1 MKAGHL
7 AEGNQNRKMMEIII
21 KISTVFVMIFV
32 GFAACKIN
40 FIKSEAQKHLID
52 LILNITLPLML
63 INSIC
68 SNELTDDSLQLTIK
82 TLLFSSTYFAIAGT
96 AAIIL
101 VKLFRIKDLNDIGVY
116 KVIFT
121 SLNAGFMG
129 LPITLAVFGE
139 EAVYY
144 MALHNIVLNV
154 VLYFF
159 CIIQLNNGVKK
170 GAVKKTL
177 MKLLNPCI
185 IGAVLGIVLLFLR
198 VDIPQYI
205 SGLMQSI
212 GDVTIPV
219 AMMVVGIQLAD
230 GKITDCFRNGRLV
243 AFSVVTMLI
252 WPVIIMSIVR
262 FIPMAGILK
271 IIFTLGAALP
281 PATTISALAAYEHR
295 NYKLAADGIIVT
307 TLMSVVTIPII
318 VMMIDYFL

>member
-1 MKAGHL
+1 ML
-7 AEGNQNRKMMEIII
+7 EIVI
-21 KISTVFVMIFV
+21 KVSIVFVMIFM
-32 GFAACKIN
+32 GFAACKVG
-40 FIKSEAQKHLID
+40 FIKSEAQTHLVN

-68 SNELTDDSLQLTIK
+68 SNEITADSLQLTIEV
-82 TLLFSSTYFAIAGT
+82 LVFSSVYFILAGIV
-96 AAIIL
+96 AAIL
-101 VKLFRIKDLNDIGVY
+101 VRMFRVRNLNDKGVY
-116 KVIFT
+116 KIIFT
-121 SLNAGFMG
+121 SINAGFMG

-159 CIIQLNNGVKK
+159 CVIQLNNGIKK

-185 IGAVLGIVLLFLR
+185 IGAVLGVVLLFAGAE
-198 VDIPQYI
+198 IPSYI
-205 SGLMQSI
+205 AGIMKSV

-230 GKITDCFRNGRLV
+230 GRITDCFRNGKLV
-243 AFSVVTMLI
+243 IFSVVTMLV
-252 WPVIIMSIVR
+252 WPVLILIILK

-271 IIFTLGAALP
+271 IVFTLGAALP
-281 PATTISALAAYEHR
+281 PATTISALAAYEGR

-307 TLMSVVTIPII
+307 TLMSVVTIPFI

>member
-1 MKAGHL
+1 MLG
-7 AEGNQNRKMMEIII
+7 IVI
-21 KISTVFVMIFV
+21 KISTVFVMIFI
-32 GFAACKIN
+32 GFAACKVG
-40 FIKSEAQKHLID
+40 FIKSEAQTHLVN

-68 SNELTDDSLQLTIK
+68 SNEITADSLQLTIEA
-82 TLLFSSTYFAIAGT
+82 LVFSSVYFILAGIV
-96 AAIIL
+96 AAIL
-101 VKLFRIKDLNDIGVY
+101 VRMFRVRDLNDKGVY
-116 KVIFT
+116 KIIFT
-121 SLNAGFMG
+121 SINAGFMG

-159 CIIQLNNGVKK
+159 CVIQLNNGIKK

-185 IGAVLGIVLLFLR
+185 IGAVLGVVLLFAGAE
-198 VDIPQYI
+198 IPSYI
-205 SGLMQSI
+205 AGIMKSV

-230 GKITDCFRNGRLV
+230 GRITDCFRNGKLV
-243 AFSVVTMLI
+243 VFSVVTMLA
-252 WPVIIMSIVR
+252 WPVLILIIVK

-271 IIFTLGAALP
+271 IVFTLGAALP
-281 PATTISALAAYEHR
+281 PATTISALAAYEGR

-307 TLMSVVTIPII
+307 TLMSVVTIPFI

>member
-1 MKAGHL
+1 ML
-7 AEGNQNRKMMEIII
+7 EIVI
-21 KISTVFVMIFV
+21 KISTVFVMIFM
-32 GFAACKIN
+32 GFAACKVG
-40 FIKSEAQKHLID
+40 FIKSEAQTHLVN

-68 SNELTDDSLQLTIK
+68 SNEITADSLQLTIEV
-82 TLLFSSTYFAIAGT
+82 LVFSSVYFILAGIV
-96 AAIIL
+96 AAIL
-101 VKLFRIKDLNDIGVY
+101 VRMFRVRDLNDKGVY
-116 KVIFT
+116 KIIFT
-121 SLNAGFMG
+121 SINAGFMG

-159 CIIQLNNGVKK
+159 CVIQLNNGIKK

-177 MKLLNPCI
+177 KKLLNPCI
-185 IGAVLGIVLLFLR
+185 IGAVLGVVLLFAGAE
-198 VDIPQYI
+198 IPSYI
-205 SGLMQSI
+205 AGIMKSV

-230 GKITDCFRNGRLV
+230 GRITDCFRNGKLV
-243 AFSVVTMLI
+243 VFSVVTMLV
-252 WPVIIMSIVR
+252 WPVLILIILKL
-262 FIPMAGILK
+262 IPMAGILK
-271 IIFTLGAALP
+271 IVFTLGAALP
-281 PATTISALAAYEHR
+281 PATTISALAAYEGR

-307 TLMSVVTIPII
+307 TLMSVVTIPFI

>member
-1 MKAGHL
+1 ML
-7 AEGNQNRKMMEIII
+7 EIVI
-21 KISTVFVMIFV
+21 KISTVFVMIFM
-32 GFAACKIN
+32 GFAACKVG
-40 FIKSEAQKHLID
+40 FIKSEAQTHLVN

-68 SNELTDDSLQLTIK
+68 SNEITADSLQLTIEV
-82 TLLFSSTYFAIAGT
+82 LVFSSVYFILAGIV
-96 AAIIL
+96 AAIL
-101 VKLFRIKDLNDIGVY
+101 VRMFRVRDLNDKGVY
-116 KVIFT
+116 KIIFT
-121 SLNAGFMG
+121 SINAGFMG

-159 CIIQLNNGVKK
+159 CIIQLNNGIKK

-177 MKLLNPCI
+177 KKLLNPCI
-185 IGAVLGIVLLFLR
+185 IGAVLGVVLLFAGAE
-198 VDIPQYI
+198 IPSYI
-205 SGLMQSI
+205 AGIMKSV

-230 GKITDCFRNGRLV
+230 GKITDCFRNGKLV
-243 AFSVVTMLI
+243 VFSVVTMLA
-252 WPVIIMSIVR
+252 WPVLILIIVKS
-262 FIPMAGILK
+262 IPMAGILK
-271 IIFTLGAALP
+271 IVFTLGAALP
-281 PATTISALAAYEHR
+281 PATTISALAAYEGR

-307 TLMSVVTIPII
+307 TLMSVVTIPFI

>member
-1 MKAGHL
+1 ML
-7 AEGNQNRKMMEIII
+7 EIVI
-21 KISTVFVMIFV
+21 KISTVFVMIFM
-32 GFAACKIN
+32 GFAACKVG
-40 FIKSEAQKHLID
+40 FIKSEAQTHLVN

-68 SNELTDDSLQLTIK
+68 SNEITADSLQLTIEV
-82 TLLFSSTYFAIAGT
+82 LVFSSVYFILAGIV
-96 AAIIL
+96 AAIL
-101 VKLFRIKDLNDIGVY
+101 VRMFRVRDLNDKGVH
-116 KVIFT
+116 KIIFT
-121 SLNAGFMG
+121 SINAGFMG

-159 CIIQLNNGVKK
+159 CVIQLNNGIKK

-185 IGAVLGIVLLFLR
+185 IGAVLGVVLLFAGAE
-198 VDIPQYI
+198 IPSYI
-205 SGLMQSI
+205 AGIMKLV

-230 GKITDCFRNGRLV
+230 GRITDCFRNGKLV
-243 AFSVVTMLI
+243 IFSVVTMLV
-252 WPVIIMSIVR
+252 WPVLILIILK

-271 IIFTLGAALP
+271 IVFTLGAALP
-281 PATTISALAAYEHR
+281 PATTISALAAYEGR

-307 TLMSVVTIPII
+307 TLMSVVTIPFI

>member
-1 MKAGHL
+1 ML
-7 AEGNQNRKMMEIII
+7 EIVI
-21 KISTVFVMIFV
+21 KISTVFVMIFM
-32 GFAACKIN
+32 GFAACKVG
-40 FIKSEAQKHLID
+40 FIKSEAQAHLVN

-68 SNELTDDSLQLTIK
+68 SNEIIADSLQLTIEV
-82 TLLFSSTYFAIAGT
+82 LVFSSVYFILAGIV
-96 AAIIL
+96 AAIL
-101 VKLFRIKDLNDIGVY
+101 VRMFRVRDLNDKGVY
-116 KVIFT
+116 KIIFT
-121 SLNAGFMG
+121 SINAGFMG

-139 EAVYY
+139 EAVHY
-144 MALHNIVLNV
+144 MALRNILLNV

-159 CIIQLNNGVKK
+159 CVIQLNNGIKK

-185 IGAVLGIVLLFLR
+185 IGAVLGVVLLFAGAE
-198 VDIPQYI
+198 IPSYI
-205 SGLMQSI
+205 AGIMKSV

-230 GKITDCFRNGRLV
+230 GRITDCFRNGKLV
-243 AFSVVTMLI
+243 IFSVVTMLV
-252 WPVIIMSIVR
+252 WPVLILIILK

-271 IIFTLGAALP
+271 IVFTLGAALP
-281 PATTISALAAYEHR
+281 PATTISALAAYEGR

-307 TLMSVVTIPII
+307 TLMSVVTIPFI

>member
-1 MKAGHL
+1 ML
-7 AEGNQNRKMMEIII
+7 EIVI
-21 KISTVFVMIFV
+21 KISTVFVMIFM
-32 GFAACKIN
+32 GFAACKVG
-40 FIKSEAQKHLID
+40 FIKSEAQTHLVN

-68 SNELTDDSLQLTIK
+68 SNEITADSLQLTIEV
-82 TLLFSSTYFAIAGT
+82 LVFSSVYFMLAGIV
-96 AAIIL
+96 AAIL
-101 VKLFRIKDLNDIGVY
+101 VRMFRVRNLNDKGVY
-116 KVIFT
+116 KIIFT
-121 SLNAGFMG
+121 SINTGFMG

-159 CIIQLNNGVKK
+159 CVIQLNNGIKK

-177 MKLLNPCI
+177 KKLLNPCI
-185 IGAVLGIVLLFLR
+185 IGAVLGVVLLFAGAE
-198 VDIPQYI
+198 IPEYI
-205 SGLMQSI
+205 AGIMKSV

-230 GKITDCFRNGRLV
+230 GRITDCFRNGKLV
-243 AFSVVTMLI
+243 IFSVVTMLV
-252 WPVIIMSIVR
+252 WPVLVLIILK

-271 IIFTLGAALP
+271 IVFTLGAALP
-281 PATTISALAAYEHR
+281 PATTISALAAYEGR

-307 TLMSVVTIPII
+307 TLMSVVTIPFI

>member
-1 MKAGHL
+1 ML
-7 AEGNQNRKMMEIII
+7 EIVI
-21 KISTVFVMIFV
+21 KISTVFVMIFM
-32 GFAACKIN
+32 GFTACKVG
-40 FIKSEAQKHLID
+40 FIKSEAQTHLVN
-52 LILNITLPLML
+52 LILNITLPMML

-68 SNELTDDSLQLTIK
+68 SNEITADSLQLTIEV
-82 TLLFSSTYFAIAGT
+82 LVFSSVYFILAGAV
-96 AAIIL
+96 AAIL
-101 VKLFRIKDLNDIGVY
+101 VRMFRVRDLNDKGVY
-116 KVIFT
+116 KIIFT
-121 SLNAGFMG
+121 SINAGFMG

-159 CIIQLNNGVKK
+159 CIIQLNNGIKK

-177 MKLLNPCI
+177 SKLLNPCI
-185 IGAVLGIVLLFLR
+185 AGAVLGVVLLFAGAE
-198 VDIPQYI
+198 IPSYI
-205 SGLMQSI
+205 TGIMKSV

-230 GKITDCFRNGRLV
+230 GRITDCFRNGKLV
-243 AFSVVTMLI
+243 VFSLVTMLV
-252 WPVIIMSIVR
+252 WPVLILIILK

-271 IIFTLGAALP
+271 TVFTLGAALP
-281 PATTISALAAYEHR
+281 PATTISALAAYEGR

-307 TLMSVVTIPII
+307 TLMSVVTIPLI

>member
-1 MKAGHL
+1 ML
-7 AEGNQNRKMMEIII
+7 EIVI
-21 KISTVFVMIFV
+21 KISTVFVMIFM
-32 GFAACKIN
+32 GFAACKVG
-40 FIKSEAQKHLID
+40 FIKSEAQTHLVN

-68 SNELTDDSLQLTIK
+68 SNEITADSLQLTIEV
-82 TLLFSSTYFAIAGT
+82 LVFSSIYFILAGAA
-96 AAIIL
+96 AAIL
-101 VKLFRIKDLNDIGVY
+101 VRMFRVRDLNDKGVY
-116 KVIFT
+116 KIIFT
-121 SLNAGFMG
+121 SINAGFMG

-159 CIIQLNNGVKK
+159 CVIQLNNGIKK

-185 IGAVLGIVLLFLR
+185 IGAVLGVVLLFAGAE
-198 VDIPQYI
+198 IPSYI
-205 SGLMQSI
+205 AGIMKSV

-230 GKITDCFRNGRLV
+230 GRITDCFRNGKLV
-243 AFSVVTMLI
+243 VFSVVTMLA
-252 WPVIIMSIVR
+252 WPVLILIIVK

-271 IIFTLGAALP
+271 IVFTLGAALP
-281 PATTISALAAYEHR
+281 PATTISALAAYEGR

-307 TLMSVVTIPII
+307 TLMSVVTIPFI

>member
-1 MKAGHL
+1 ML
-7 AEGNQNRKMMEIII
+7 EIVI
-21 KISTVFVMIFV
+21 KISTVFVMIFI
-32 GFAACKIN
+32 GFAACKVG
-40 FIKSEAQKHLID
+40 FIKSEAQTHLVN

-68 SNELTDDSLQLTIK
+68 SNEITADSLQLTIEV
-82 TLLFSSTYFAIAGT
+82 LVFSSVYFILAGIV
-96 AAIIL
+96 AAIL
-101 VKLFRIKDLNDIGVY
+101 VRMFRVRDLNDKGVY
-116 KVIFT
+116 KIIFT
-121 SLNAGFMG
+121 SINAGFMG

-159 CIIQLNNGVKK
+159 CVIQLNNGIKK

-185 IGAVLGIVLLFLR
+185 IGAVLGVVLLFAGAE
-198 VDIPQYI
+198 IPSYI
-205 SGLMQSI
+205 AGIMKSV

-230 GKITDCFRNGRLV
+230 GRITDCFRNGKLV
-243 AFSVVTMLI
+243 VFSVVTMLA
-252 WPVIIMSIVR
+252 WPVLILIIVK

-271 IIFTLGAALP
+271 IVFTLGAALP
-281 PATTISALAAYEHR
+281 PATTISALAAYEGS

-307 TLMSVVTIPII
+307 TFMSVVTIPFI

>member
-1 MKAGHL
+1 ML
-7 AEGNQNRKMMEIII
+7 EIVI
-21 KISTVFVMIFV
+21 KISTVFVIIFI
-32 GFAACKIN
+32 GFAACKVG
-40 FIKSEAQKHLID
+40 FIKSEAQTHLVN

-68 SNELTDDSLQLTIK
+68 SNEITADSLQLTIEV
-82 TLLFSSTYFAIAGT
+82 LVFSSVYFMLAGIV
-96 AAIIL
+96 AAIL
-101 VKLFRIKDLNDIGVY
+101 VRMFRVRNLNDKGVY
-116 KVIFT
+116 KIIFT
-121 SLNAGFMG
+121 SINAGFMG

-159 CIIQLNNGVKK
+159 CVIQLNNGIKK

-185 IGAVLGIVLLFLR
+185 IGAVLGVVLLFAGAE
-198 VDIPQYI
+198 IPEYI
-205 SGLMQSI
+205 AGVMKSV

-230 GKITDCFRNGRLV
+230 GRITDCFRNGKLV
-243 AFSVVTMLI
+243 VFSVVTMLA
-252 WPVIIMSIVR
+252 WPVLILIIVK

-271 IIFTLGAALP
+271 IVFTLGAALP
-281 PATTISALAAYEHR
+281 PATTISALAAYEGR

-307 TLMSVVTIPII
+307 TLMSVVTIPFI

>member
-1 MKAGHL
+1 ML
-7 AEGNQNRKMMEIII
+7 EIVI
-21 KISTVFVMIFV
+21 KISTVFVMIFM
-32 GFAACKIN
+32 GFAACKVG
-40 FIKSEAQKHLID
+40 FIKSEAQTHLVN

-68 SNELTDDSLQLTIK
+68 SNEITADSLQLTIEV
-82 TLLFSSTYFAIAGT
+82 LVFSSVYFMLAGIV
-96 AAIIL
+96 AAIP
-101 VKLFRIKDLNDIGVY
+101 VRMFRVRNLNDKGVY
-116 KVIFT
+116 KIIFT
-121 SLNAGFMG
+121 SINAGFMG

-159 CIIQLNNGVKK
+159 CVIQLNNGIKK

-177 MKLLNPCI
+177 KKLLNPCI
-185 IGAVLGIVLLFLR
+185 IGAVLGVVLLFAGAE
-198 VDIPQYI
+198 IPEYI
-205 SGLMQSI
+205 AGIMKSV

-230 GKITDCFRNGRLV
+230 GRITDCFRNGKLV
-243 AFSVVTMLI
+243 IFSVVTMLV
-252 WPVIIMSIVR
+252 WPVLVLIILK

-271 IIFTLGAALP
+271 IVFTLGAALP
-281 PATTISALAAYEHR
+281 PATTISALAAYEGR

-307 TLMSVVTIPII
+307 TLMSVVTIPFI

>member
-1 MKAGHL
+1 ML
-7 AEGNQNRKMMEIII
+7 EIVI
-21 KISTVFVMIFV
+21 KISTVFVMIFM
-32 GFAACKIN
+32 GFAACKVG
-40 FIKSEAQKHLID
+40 FIKSEAQTHLVN

-68 SNELTDDSLQLTIK
+68 SNEITADSLQLTIEV
-82 TLLFSSTYFAIAGT
+82 LVFSSVYFMLAGIV
-96 AAIIL
+96 AAIL
-101 VKLFRIKDLNDIGVY
+101 VRMFRVRNLNDKGVY
-116 KVIFT
+116 KIIFT
-121 SLNAGFMG
+121 SINAGFMG

-159 CIIQLNNGVKK
+159 CVIQLNNGIKK

-177 MKLLNPCI
+177 KKLLNPCI
-185 IGAVLGIVLLFLR
+185 IGAVLGVVLLFAGAE
-198 VDIPQYI
+198 IPEYI
-205 SGLMQSI
+205 AGIMKSV

-230 GKITDCFRNGRLV
+230 GRITDCFRNGKLV
-243 AFSVVTMLI
+243 IFSVVTMLV
-252 WPVIIMSIVR
+252 WPVLVLIILK

-271 IIFTLGAALP
+271 IVFTLGAALP
-281 PATTISALAAYEHR
+281 PATTISALAAYEGR

-307 TLMSVVTIPII
+307 TLMSVVTIPFI

>member
-1 MKAGHL
+1 ML
-7 AEGNQNRKMMEIII
+7 EIVI
-21 KISTVFVMIFV
+21 KISTVFVMIFM
-32 GFAACKIN
+32 GFAACKVG
-40 FIKSEAQKHLID
+40 FIKSEAQTHLVN

-68 SNELTDDSLQLTIK
+68 SNEITADSLQLTIEV
-82 TLLFSSTYFAIAGT
+82 LVFSSVYFILAGIV
-96 AAIIL
+96 AAIL
-101 VKLFRIKDLNDIGVY
+101 VRMFRVRDLNDKGVY
-116 KVIFT
+116 KIIFT
-121 SLNAGFMG
+121 SINAGFMG

-159 CIIQLNNGVKK
+159 CIIQLNNGIKK

-177 MKLLNPCI
+177 KKLLNPCI
-185 IGAVLGIVLLFLR
+185 IGAVLGVVLLFAGAE
-198 VDIPQYI
+198 IPSYI
-205 SGLMQSI
+205 AGIMKSV

-230 GKITDCFRNGRLV
+230 GKITDCFRNGKLV
-243 AFSVVTMLI
+243 VFSVVTMLA
-252 WPVIIMSIVR
+252 WPVLILVIVKS
-262 FIPMAGILK
+262 IPMAGILK
-271 IIFTLGAALP
+271 IVFTLGAALP
-281 PATTISALAAYEHR
+281 PATTISALAAYEGR

-307 TLMSVVTIPII
+307 TLMSVVTIPFI

>member
-1 MKAGHL
+1 ML
-7 AEGNQNRKMMEIII
+7 EIVI
-21 KISTVFVMIFV
+21 KISTVFVMIFM
-32 GFAACKIN
+32 GFAACKVG
-40 FIKSEAQKHLID
+40 FIKSEAQTHLVN

-68 SNELTDDSLQLTIK
+68 SNEITADSLQLTIEV
-82 TLLFSSTYFAIAGT
+82 LVFSSVYFILAGAV
-96 AAIIL
+96 AAIL
-101 VKLFRIKDLNDIGVY
+101 VRMFRVRDLNDKGVY
-116 KVIFT
+116 KIIFT
-121 SLNAGFMG
+121 SINAGFMG

-159 CIIQLNNGVKK
+159 CVIQLNNGIKK

-185 IGAVLGIVLLFLR
+185 IGAVLGVVLLFAGAE
-198 VDIPQYI
+198 IPSYI
-205 SGLMQSI
+205 AGIMKSV

-219 AMMVVGIQLAD
+219 AMMVVGIQLTD
-230 GKITDCFRNGRLV
+230 GRITDCFRNGKLV
-243 AFSVVTMLI
+243 VFSAVTMLV
-252 WPVIIMSIVR
+252 WPVLILIILK

-271 IIFTLGAALP
+271 IVFTLGAALP
-281 PATTISALAAYEHR
+281 PATTISALAAYEGR

-307 TLMSVVTIPII
+307 TLMSVVTIPFI